1 MAGALLFR
9 DDHIQ
14 KKIKVL
20 SGGERARLCMAGLL
34 LGSANVLV
42 LDEPGN
48 HLDVETVEA
57 LAEAL
62 EMYKG
67 TVIFT
72 SHDRHFMQRVAT
84 SVIEVRDGS
93 VKNYFGN
100 YQTYLESVEKEIE
113 DGERER
119 TGKTNSASGGPATK
133 GNVGDYRQAQRDQR
147 RAEKEL
153 KNLERKIARLDDE
166 KREVNEKLLSE
177 TDPDEAVRLHQKLT
191 EIAEELDTCEE
202 KWMELSGDI

>member
-9 DDHIQ
+9 DEHIQ

-34 LGSANVLV
+34 LGTANVLV

-62 EMYKG
+62 ELYKG
-67 TVIFT
+67 TVVFT

-100 YQTYLESVEKEIE
+100 YQTYLESVEKEID

-119 TGKTNSASGGPATK
+119 TGKVKGASGGPVAK
-133 GNVGDYRQAQRDQR
+133 GGVGDYRKAQRDQR

-153 KNLERKIARLDDE
+153 KNLEKKIARLDDE
-166 KREVNEKLLSE
+166 KRGINEKLLSE
-177 TDPDEAVRLHQKLT
+177 TDPDEAVRLHQQLT
-191 EIAEELDTCEE
+191 ELTEDLNLCEE
-202 KWMELSGDI
+202 KWMELSGDT

>member
-1 MAGALLFR
+1 
-9 DDHIQ
+9 
-14 KKIKVL
+14 
-20 SGGERARLCMAGLL
+20 MAGLL
-34 LGSANVLV
+34 LGTSNVLV

-62 EMYKG
+62 ELYKG

-100 YQTYLESVEKEIE
+100 YQSYLTSVEKEID

-119 TGKTNSASGGPATK
+119 AGKAKGAPGGPNHKAS
-133 GNVGDYRQAQRDQR
+133 VGDYRQGQRDQR

-153 KNLERKIARLDDE
+153 KNLEKKIARLDAE
-166 KREVNEKLLSE
+166 KGAINKKLLSE
-177 TDPDEAVRLHQKLT
+177 TNPKEALELHQTLT
-191 EIAEELDTCEE
+191 EVSELLNDSEER
-202 KWMELSGDI
+202 WMELSSDA